1 MLLHVIEVHLLH
13 CWLVFN
19 YMDIP
24 EVVLKKHHQA
34 MQAWN
39 FPNFLMRKKKKKKS
53 TPWHLEAGLALTARS
68 CSPPIGCKQSHKHKT

>member
-24 EVVLKKHHQA
+24 EVVFFNHQA

-39 FPNFLMRKKKKKKS
+39 FPNFLMRKKKKKKRA
-53 TPWHLEAGLALTARS
+53 PLGIWKLAWRL
-68 CSPPIGCKQSHKHKT
+68 QLDLVLLL

>member
-1 MLLHVIEVHLLH
+1 MLPHVIEVHLLH

-39 FPNFLMRKKKKKKS
+39 FPNFLMRKKKKKKKKKKD
-53 TPWHLEAGLALTARS
+53 PLAIGKLAGAL
-68 CSPPIGCKQSHKHKT
+68 Q